1 MRISSSSFFPGVAIA
16 AILILAAASG
26 ARAAAITIEGAWI
39 RALPPSIPSG
49 GYFTLRNGGS
59 KTIILTGA
67 DSPACGSM
75 MLHLSQNHGGMNH
88 MTHVTEVD
96 VPAGGTLAFAP
107 GSYHLMCMAAKPVLK
122 PGAAVPV
129 TLRFQD
135 GQTLAARF
143 QVRSAAGK

>member
-1 MRISSSSFFPGVAIA
+1 MRINNSSFFHGIAIA
-16 AILILAAASG
+16 ALLLAAISS

-39 RALPPSIPSG
+39 RALPPSVPSG
-49 GYFTLRNGGS
+49 GYFTLRNGDG
-59 KTIILTGA
+59 KTITLTGA

-88 MTHVTEVD
+88 MTHVTAID
-96 VPAGGTLAFAP
+96 VPAGGTLAFAS
-107 GSYHLMCMAAKPVLK
+107 GSYHLMCMAAKPMLK

-135 GQTLAARF
+135 GQTLAVRF